1 MNLKKKAT
9 TGSKKRL
16 IIKTEMNGK
25 SEATGFYSDLYT
37 ENIRKIAEDSSP
49 FINSFRE
56 KAFEKFNQLGVPTK
70 KNEAYR
76 YTNLDLFFKHDYK
89 SYFIPDESD
98 FRKAE
103 EFRCDV
109 TDLDAHGVVLVN
121 GFYPT
126 INGKLRQ
133 LPGNITIGSLNEAAR
148 KFPDLVE
155 KHYGRYAK
163 SESDGLI
170 HLNTAMVSDGVFI
183 NVPRGAVL
191 KKPVQVVNLVDSKE
205 DTFNQHR
212 NLIIVEDNAE
222 FTLIICDHTLS
233 PQKFLTNAVTEI
245 HVGENA
251 HFDIIRVQNEHNNAC
266 KVTHTFIHQEKN
278 SHASSNNITLHGGLV
293 RNSTYHYL
301 GGEGAE
307 CNSYGLY
314 LSDKW
319 QHVDNFVNV
328 DHAFP
333 NCTSYQLFKGVL
345 DEMATGAFNGRIYVA
360 PDAQGTI
367 AYQKNNNILL
377 TDDAKMDTKPQLEI
391 YADDVKCSHGAT
403 VGQLD
408 DNALFYLQSRGIDKR
423 QARLMLMLAFAHEVI
438 QNIKVEALR
447 ERIDNLVMQRLKGEL
462 SRCASCMVKCG

>member
-1 MNLKKKAT
+1 LKKKDT
-9 TGSKKRL
+9 TGSKRRL

-25 SEATGFYSDLYT
+25 SEITGFYSELYT
-37 ENIRKIAEDSSP
+37 ENIRKITEDSSP

-70 KNEAYR
+70 KNETYR

-126 INGKLRQ
+126 INGNLRE
-133 LPGNITIGSLNEAAR
+133 LPGGIIIGSLNKAAS
-148 KFPDLVE
+148 KFPGLVE
-155 KHYGRYAK
+155 RHYGKYAK

-170 HLNTAMVSDGVFI
+170 HLNTAMASDGVFI
-183 NVPRGAVL
+183 HVPRGTVL

-212 NLIIVEDNAE
+212 NLIIVGENSE

-266 KVTHTFIHQEKN
+266 KITHTFIHQEKN
-278 SHASSNNITLHGGLV
+278 SYASSNNITLHGGLV

-333 NCTSYQLFKGVL
+333 NCTSNQLFKGVL

-360 PDAQGTI
+360 PDAQGTL

-423 QARLMLMLAFAHEVI
+423 QARLMLMFAFAHEVI

-447 ERIDNLVMQRLKGEL
+447 ERMDNLVMQRLKGEL